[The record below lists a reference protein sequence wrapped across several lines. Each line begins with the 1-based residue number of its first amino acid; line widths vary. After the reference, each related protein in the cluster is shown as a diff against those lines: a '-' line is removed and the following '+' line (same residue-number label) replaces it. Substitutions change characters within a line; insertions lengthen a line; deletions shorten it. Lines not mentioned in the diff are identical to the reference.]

1 MSVAAKRLNRPSRS
15 LSYANEA
22 VLPFYIF
29 HQTVILS
36 IGWFAIQRNMS
47 ILPKFLIITVTS
59 FAATMILY
67 EALVRHVGIMRFLF
81 GMRPRKRE
89 TA

>member
-1 MSVAAKRLNRPSRS
+1 
-15 LSYANEA
+15 
-22 VLPFYIF
+22 
-29 HQTVILS
+29 
-36 IGWFAIQRNMS
+36 MS

-67 EALVRHVGIMRFLF
+67 EALVRHLDIMRFLF